1 MKNLPRPKLVLY
13 AGIIISFVMLESPLI
28 LLANRIEPM
37 ILGAPFLLA
46 WNLFWWFVLTALFLA
61 AYLTNWGSESAS
73 PNQPKEPAGET
84 S

>member
-28 LLANRIEPM
+28 LLANQIEPLIM
-37 ILGAPFLLA
+37 GVPFLLA

-61 AYLTNWGSESAS
+61 AYFTNWGSASA
-73 PNQPKEPAGET
+73 PLNQPKEPAGEK